1 MKLCKWLLVA
11 VCCLVLIAP
20 ALGRDV
26 AEIGRQVDKADNGG
40 QILALA
46 QEIAGQIGKD
56 GAGLTVDQFVVAA
69 DTFGKLVAR
78 ARDKTKERAIFEQ
91 FAKLGGRLQ
100 DSCRAKIR
108 GLEAQA
114 GDNEAALEALY
125 RSDAWHN
132 INYAAAAFNYWRA
145 WALLAVAQTY
155 PPSHR
160 EQVKWLN
167 PAEQGFQQSSVR
179 ILYPGIVYGS
189 WLGMGYAALTRGEPE
204 AAEQRFQRLVSA
216 LGQDSTNPVREIA
229 QKELTALAAGKGKQ
243 IAAATAAKSGAA
255 GAELNTL
262 IEETFTLL
270 EQQRRKKTG
279 AIGAGRN
286 LRQIIKQGGLDDALL
301 NRLLT
306 YRDEIAGQDLGVL
319 SLLIDA
325 EYAYA
330 YQQYTTA
337 AFKFREF
344 RDKGGL
350 KLPISTGLY
359 HYHFVVALL
368 KANLPQDARAELG
381 ALRRKKAELPAGVAA
396 AIPKLAFLIDN
407 AIFTKRDNPV
417 NRKALRASA
426 TAFLAASP
434 KDPDV
439 GSAHLAL
446 AQVSDDNAAAD
457 RHLQAARGDRKLAA
471 SVGAA
476 DLQRQ
481 LAAFNKA
488 AFDADIP
495 GSRRLATSILKGL
508 ADLPGKQRKQ
518 PWFRALAL
526 QMRAAVGGDE
536 PKVLKEID
544 ALWADPG
551 SDDNV
556 KEALLWA
563 KLRAL
568 DASQPAAVDGFIRQL
583 GGRKA
588 APYEQKQIYQF
599 LVVKER
605 LGDYLRVAA
614 LCEAFYPALA
624 GQTQDQRQIRL
635 IQIRA
640 LVAGGRGA
648 EALALAQKMIQDF
661 PKSGDAWMAYAQTAE
676 KLGQPADAERGW
688 AKISGAE
695 PDGSPRW
702 RSSMLKRLDLLS
714 ALPDRGRDACSL
726 VERLSVYKHL
736 LTAAEKKQVAGVA
749 QQRKCGAMG

>member
-1 MKLCKWLLVA
+1 MKLRKWLLVA
-11 VCCLVLIAP
+11 SCCLGLMAP

-26 AEIGRQVDKADNGG
+26 AEIARQVDKTDNGG

-46 QEIAGQIGKD
+46 QEIARQIGKD

-78 ARDKTKERAIFEQ
+78 ARDKTTERGIFEQ
-91 FAKLGGRLQ
+91 FAKLGGSLQ

-108 GLEAQA
+108 GLEAQT
-114 GDNEAALEALY
+114 GDNEAALESLY

-189 WLGMGYAALTRGEPE
+189 WLGMGYVAMTRGEPE
-204 AAEQRFQRLVSA
+204 VAEQRFQRLVTA

-229 QKELTALAAGKGKQ
+229 QKELTALAARKGKQ
-243 IAAATAAKSGAA
+243 IAAASTAKSGAA
-255 GAELNTL
+255 SAEINTL
-262 IEETFTLL
+262 TEEAFTLL

-279 AIGAGRN
+279 AIDAGKN
-286 LRQIIKQGGLDDALL
+286 LRRIIAAGGLNDALL
-301 NRLLT
+301 TRLLT

-330 YQQYTTA
+330 YQQYTTTV
-337 AFKFREF
+337 FKFREF
-344 RDKGGL
+344 KDKGGQ
-350 KLPISTGLY
+350 KLPISTGIFHY
-359 HYHFVVALL
+359 HYVVSLL
-368 KANLPQDARAELG
+368 KANLPQDARAEV
-381 ALRRKKAELPAGVAA
+381 AVLRKTSGLPAGVAA
-396 AIPKLAFLIDN
+396 ALPKLAFLIDS
-407 AIFTKRDNPV
+407 AIFAKADNPV

-434 KDPDV
+434 KDPDI

-446 AQVSDDNAAAD
+446 AQVSDDSAAAN
-457 RHLQAARGDRKLAA
+457 RHLQAAKRDRRLAA

-488 AFDADIP
+488 AFDADIA
-495 GSRRLATSILKGL
+495 GSRTLAASILKNL
-508 ADLPGKQRKQ
+508 ADLPRKQRKE

-536 PKVLKEID
+536 QKVLKEIE
-544 ALWADPG
+544 ALWAEPTT
-551 SDDNV
+551 DDNIKGV
-556 KEALLWA
+556 LLWA

-568 DASQPAAVDGFIRQL
+568 DASQPAALDGFIRQL

-588 APYEQKQIYQF
+588 APYEQKEIYQF

-605 LGDYLRVAA
+605 MGDYLRVAA

-640 LVAGGRGA
+640 LAAGDRGA
-648 EALALAQKMIQDF
+648 EALALAQKMIRDF

-688 AKISGAE
+688 AKISGGE

-702 RSSMLKRLDLLS
+702 RSSMLKRLELLS
-714 ALPDRGRDACSL
+714 ELPARGRDACSL
-726 VERLSVYKHL
+726 VERLSTYKHL
-736 LTAAEKKQVAGVA
+736 LTADEKKQLAVAA
-749 QQRKCGAMG
+749 QQRKCGALG